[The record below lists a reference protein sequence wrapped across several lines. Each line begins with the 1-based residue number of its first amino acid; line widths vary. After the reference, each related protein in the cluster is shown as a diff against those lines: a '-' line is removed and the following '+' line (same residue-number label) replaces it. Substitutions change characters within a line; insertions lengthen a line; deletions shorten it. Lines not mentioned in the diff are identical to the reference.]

1 VPKPVRPSRFIRVP
15 ALLSLALL
23 ATGALVVGCSS
34 SKKSSGSTAVTAS
47 EKEYKISLSQT
58 TFSPGTYTFTINNVG
73 ARKHDLVFN
82 GPGLSNRRSALVNP
96 GSSGTET
103 VTLAAGTYDV
113 FCDVPTHKAKGMDLH
128 ITVP

>member
-1 VPKPVRPSRFIRVP
+1 VSKPVRPSRLIRVP
-15 ALLSLALL
+15 AVLSVALL
-23 ATGALVVGCSS
+23 ATGVLVAGCSS
-34 SKKSSGSTAVTAS
+34 SKKSSGGTAVTAS
-47 EKEYKISLSQT
+47 EKEYKIILSQT
-58 TFSPGTYTFTINNVG
+58 SFKPGTYTFTIKNVG

-103 VTLAAGTYDV
+103 VTLAPGTYDV
-113 FCDVPTHKAKGMDLH
+113 FCDVPTHKANCMDLH